1 MPTAFNMTED
11 MSVEFASKVQCP
23 HLVVKASHGPKY
35 MSEEVYTRIL
45 DVFRI
50 VLSNFDIDNIH
61 RRLLQVPSPSATF
74 TH

>member
-50 VLSNFDIDNIH
+50 VLSNLDIDVYWH
-61 RRLLQVPSPSATF
+61 
-74 TH
+74 